1 MVYFFTLEEQIHL
14 YFKHFFF
21 FLIIRKGT
29 SMTMS
34 IPLNF
39 LYSVIMCPGFEHI
52 CLSIQISCPRLL
64 SADMFARDDG
74 IGSEW
79 LCLYHDSVCELFWPA
94 NSQNLLIDIRMLIL
108 KRDLK

>member
-14 YFKHFFF
+14 YFKQIFFKK
-21 FLIIRKGT
+21 IIRKG
-29 SMTMS
+29 MTMS
-34 IPLNF
+34 IPLKF

-52 CLSIQISCPRLL
+52 CLSIQTSCPRLL

-94 NSQNLLIDIRMLIL
+94 NSQNLLTYISILIL

>member
-1 MVYFFTLEEQIHL
+1 
-14 YFKHFFF
+14 
-21 FLIIRKGT
+21 
-29 SMTMS
+29 MS

-52 CLSIQISCPRLL
+52 CLSIQTSCPRLL

-74 IGSEW
+74 IRSEW

-94 NSQNLLIDIRMLIL
+94 KSKFTNLHSHANFE
-108 KRDLK
+108 KRSKVI

>member
-14 YFKHFFF
+14 YFKQIFF
-21 FLIIRKGT
+21 FLIIRKG
-29 SMTMS
+29 MTMS
-34 IPLNF
+34 IPLKF

-52 CLSIQISCPRLL
+52 CLSIQTSCPRLL

-79 LCLYHDSVCELFWPA
+79 LCLYHDLVCELFWPA

-108 KRDLK
+108 KRDLQ

>member
-14 YFKHFFF
+14 YFKQIFF
-21 FLIIRKGT
+21 FLIIRKG
-29 SMTMS
+29 MTMS
-34 IPLNF
+34 IP
-39 LYSVIMCPGFEHI
+39 CPGFEHI
-52 CLSIQISCPRLL
+52 CLSIQTSCPRLL

-94 NSQNLLIDIRMLIL
+94 NSQNLLIYIRMLIL